1 MADTLGMQSIGAL
14 APGDPSADA
23 MRPDRSE
30 LSSARVLGS
39 LIAAMLVGVLAVATV
54 ELSRPAGSI
63 AAIWP
68 ATGVAVVGW
77 LKGPRSGRFDAAYV
91 LFVAAAYAIAGLLIG
106 NPMPKALMFTFATVL
121 EAALAVYLI
130 RRFMPKL
137 DLSSLNGVIKF
148 LIFVPAI
155 STLPSALFAGGMMQM
170 TGAGD
175 FLNVAQTWW
184 FGHALGLAIVTPF
197 GLALTSERLAV
208 YRQPMRA
215 LEAVA
220 TLAAIGAI
228 SVIVFFQHD
237 KPIGFLVTPFLLL
250 AAVRH
255 RMLGAGAA
263 VLIVSTAAIL
273 GVISNQGPTHIMEA
287 ADIATKVRL
296 MQLYCIFGCLP
307 ALPIAA
313 LLDERDNLAEAA
325 HRDQMKAEAASAGKS
340 RLLANVS
347 HEIKSPVAGI
357 IGIGELWQSGKL
369 GPVSSTQE
377 EMAAMLVRTARQVE
391 ALAYDLLDVSHAE
404 AGTVAVKLQPVDLE
418 AVVEDVRRS
427 VAVKPEAQGIDWQ
440 VEGRGEKMTAMADSV
455 RVVQIVTNLVTNAV
469 KYGASGK
476 VIRLKLSRPAID
488 RVRLE
493 VEDHGPGIPLAK
505 QSELFEPFNRL
516 GMEKTTTEG
525 HGIGLALARR
535 LAELQGGSID
545 FESTPGQGSRFW
557 LELPATKK

>member
-1 MADTLGMQSIGAL
+1 MADTLGMPSIGTL
-14 APGDPSADA
+14 ESGDLSAA
-23 MRPDRSE
+23 ASRPDRSE
-30 LSSARVLGS
+30 LSSGRVLGS
-39 LIAAMLVGVLAVATV
+39 LIAAILVGVLTVVAV
-54 ELSRPAGSI
+54 ELSRSSGAI
-63 AAIWP
+63 AAVWP

-77 LKGPRSGRFDAAYV
+77 LKGPRSSRFDAAYV
-91 LFVAAAYAIAGLLIG
+91 LFIAVAYAIGGLLVG
-106 NPMPKALMFTFATVL
+106 NTMPRALMFTFSAVL
-121 EAALAVYLI
+121 EAALAVYLM
-130 RRFMPKL
+130 RRFMPML
-137 DLSSLNGVIKF
+137 DLSSLNGIIKF
-148 LIFVPAI
+148 LIFLPAI
-155 STLPSALFAGGMMQM
+155 STLPSALFAGAAVQM
-170 TGAGD
+170 TGSGN
-175 FLNVAQTWW
+175 FLTVAQTWW
-184 FGHALGLAIVTPF
+184 FGHALGIAVVTPF
-197 GLALTSERLAV
+197 GLALTADRLAV
-208 YRQPMRA
+208 YRQPLRA
-215 LEAVA
+215 LEAVV
-220 TLAAIGAI
+220 TLAAIIAI
-228 SVIVFFQHD
+228 SVVVFFQHSM
-237 KPIGFLVTPFLLL
+237 PIGFLVTPFLLL

-273 GVISNQGPTHIMEA
+273 GVISNQGPTHIMTV
-287 ADIATKVRL
+287 ADLATKIRL

-307 ALPIAA
+307 VLPVAA
-313 LLDERDNLAEAA
+313 LLDERDSLAQAA
-325 HRDQMKAEAASAGKS
+325 HEGQQKAEAASAGKS

-418 AVVEDVRRS
+418 AVLEDVRRS
-427 VAVKPEAQGIDWQ
+427 VAVKPEAEGIDWQ
-440 VEGRGEKMTAMADSV
+440 VEGRGEKTTAMADSV

-476 VIRLKLSRPAID
+476 VIKLKLSRPAID

-493 VEDHGPGIPLAK
+493 VEDHGPGIPFNK

-545 FESTPGQGSRFW
+545 FESAPGQGSRFW
-557 LELPATKK
+557 LELPAAKK